1 MEERGRVTGCGGG
14 GAAAGA
20 DGAGAGLGGGWAGAG
35 RQGGGGGAPAA
46 GAGAGAVLGGVCAA
60 ADRKG
65 EAASATDFRNPR
77 RPVGLVI
84 WCECSIVRGVE
95 VDDVRGFE
103 FLSEQCQKGR
113 RGEGGRRETED
124 RIAGWVG
131 VAAGSGAAF

>member
-1 MEERGRVTGCGGG
+1 MEERGRVMGGGGG

-20 DGAGAGLGGGWAGAG
+20 DGA
-35 RQGGGGGAPAA
+35 R
-46 GAGAGAVLGGVCAA
+46 
-60 ADRKG
+60 
-65 EAASATDFRNPR
+65 ATDFRKPR

-95 VDDVRGFE
+95 VVGFGGFA

-113 RGEGGRRETED
+113 KGEGGRRETED

-131 VAAGSGAAF
+131 VAAGSGAAEFF